1 MLLIVQTFIGASL
14 NNPYNPSAADLF
26 APAGDVAT
34 YQPKVFTMNG
44 RIGRVR
50 YIAYSMA
57 LLMTLVVSLLVIGGL
72 VALATGG
79 SQGALA
85 AVLILFY
92 IVYIAGLFIMTIRR
106 AHDMGHSGWMS
117 LLMLVPLVSLW
128 FLFAPGTPSTNE
140 YGPKP
145 VPNTTGV
152 IMAAFSPIVFFMVM
166 GILAAI
172 AMPAYQA
179 YMGKAKA
186 AAEQAQV
193 QAETAPAEPN

>member
-1 MLLIVQTFIGASL
+1 M
-14 NNPYNPSAADLF
+14 NNPYTPSAADLT
-26 APAGDVAT
+26 APVGDDAT
-34 YQPKVFTMNG
+34 YQPKVFTVNG

-50 YIAYSMA
+50 YIAYSTA
-57 LLMTLVVSLLVIGGL
+57 LFMVWL
-72 VALATGG
+72 VAFLVLGGAIAVATGG
-79 SQGALA
+79 SQGALM
-85 AVLILFY
+85 AVMGLFY
-92 IVYIAGLFIMTIRR
+92 LVSIAGAFIMTIRR

-152 IMAAFSPIVFFMVM
+152 IVAAFSPILFAFVI

-172 AMPAYQA
+172 AIPAYQS
-179 YMGKAKA
+179 YVGKAKA
-186 AAEQAQV
+186 AAEQIDR
-193 QAETAPAEPN
+193 QAEAAQAEPS